1 VDLKSLHER
10 IIEDLTE
17 EDARSLLS
25 HMKNLSESPGWKS
38 LAKYLEIY
46 YRSEIVAISAAPI
59 LRLDDALPQEFK
71 KGSASAILLLLQLP
85 DMLKLYAENTLQIAG
100 MQQEAHTGDE
110 HGWTTES
117 I

>member
-1 VDLKSLHER
+1 MDLKSLHER
-10 IIEDLTE
+10 LIEDMTE
-17 EDARSLLS
+17 EDARNTLS
-25 HMKNLSESPGWKS
+25 HMKTLYESPGWKS

-46 YRSEIVAISAAPI
+46 YRSEIVSIAAAPI

-85 DMLKLYAENTLQIAG
+85 DMLKLYAENTLQMTG
-100 MQQEAHTGDE
+100 MQQEAHRGDDD
-110 HGWTTES
+110 GWSTES